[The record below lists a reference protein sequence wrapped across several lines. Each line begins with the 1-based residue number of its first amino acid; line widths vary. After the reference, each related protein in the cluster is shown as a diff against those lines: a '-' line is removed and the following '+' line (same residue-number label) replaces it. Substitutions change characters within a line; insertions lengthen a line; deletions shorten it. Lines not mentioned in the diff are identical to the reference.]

1 MAPKKSLLEQMEANP
16 KKGWKIRD
24 VERLCSQVGLEIY
37 PPKNGSHYKVCSEKL
52 RDILTVSIDN
62 TLLKFRS
69 SDCVISRC
77 RFSCSLVFPAD
88 GSGIDLQHADQEFL
102 YPIFNIFAVSDLG

>member
-52 RDILTVSIDN
+52 RDILTVPAHRPI
-62 TLLKFRS
+62 KP
-69 SDCVISRC
+69 IYIK
-77 RFSCSLVFPAD
+77 SLVSYAKAHMEV
-88 GSGIDLQHADQEFL
+88 DL
-102 YPIFNIFAVSDLG
+102 